1 MPSSQGHVKDTAD
14 HKPEFLSPVGDF
26 TVKGISLENS

>member
-1 MPSSQGHVKDTAD
+1 MPLSQGHVKDSTD
-14 HKPEFLSPVGDF
+14 HKSEFLRPVGDF